1 MKEHLFEDAYVTV
14 TQGILHGT
22 VENGIK
28 VFRGVPY
35 AASPVGDRRWKAPL
49 PPARWFGVRKADRF
63 SAGAI
68 QVDTRAGWKEDSFE
82 LSADMDCEDCLY
94 LNLYT
99 PAQTQEEKLPSWCG
113 STAAAWWPAPAWPPS
128 LKGKSLPSRGS
139 LW

>member
-14 TQGILHGT
+14 AQGILHGT
-22 VENGIK
+22 VEDGIK

-63 SAGAI
+63 SAGAL

-99 PAQTQEEKLPSWCG
+99 PAQTQEEKLPILVWLHG
-113 STAAAWWPAPAWPPS
+113 GGMVAVTGIAPFF
-128 LKGKSLPSRGS
+128 L
-139 LW
+139 

>member
-49 PPARWFGVRKADRF
+49 PPARWFGVRK
-63 SAGAI
+63 
-68 QVDTRAGWKEDSFE
+68 W
-82 LSADMDCEDCLY
+82 
-94 LNLYT
+94 T
-99 PAQTQEEKLPSWCG
+99 PAPVGKRTPSSSPPTWTARTA
-113 STAAAWWPAPAWPPS
+113 ST
-128 LKGKSLPSRGS
+128 
-139 LW
+139 